1 MVGEV
6 PFLNLGD
13 SGQEVLKSAWVN
25 NDASFGLNY
34 TIPSGVSKLY
44 VVAYGKNAEGTTF
57 GMEEVFEFDE
67 QIFTRDPWLDAQ
79 AMQGLE
85 NWWESSWFGQY
96 YRSESGWFLH
106 SKLGWIYPSPSIG
119 NGLWI
124 WREEFGWL
132 WTENGVFPYLFSV
145 DNNNWIYFYGN
156 HQQDMVFYDY
166 EMGNW
171 QKITKPADNLEENNR

>member
-1 MVGEV
+1 MATTANIGTIEEVGFVVGEV

-44 VVAYGKNAEGTTF
+44 VVAYGKNAEGTTY
-57 GMEEVFEFDE
+57 GMEEVFEFDK
-67 QIFTRDPWLDAQ
+67 QNFTRDPWLDAQ

-96 YRSESGWFLH
+96 YRSESGWFTFQAWLDLSQ
-106 SKLGWIYPSPSIG
+106 SKYWEWAMDLERG
-119 NGLWI
+119 I
-124 WREEFGWL
+124 WLALDGEWC
-132 WTENGVFPYLFSV
+132 FPIPLF
-145 DNNNWIYFYGN
+145 
-156 HQQDMVFYDY
+156 
-166 EMGNW
+166 
-171 QKITKPADNLEENNR
+171 RR